1 MTDETETEEID
12 PVTETEK
19 IETDKEQEESR
30 GEFGDSEA
38 GPDTNESSPEL
49 YPQPGTGYL
58 KDA

>member
-12 PVTETEK
+12 PVTETEE

-38 GPDTNESSPEL
+38 GPDPAALEPRAE
-49 YPQPGTGYL
+49 
-58 KDA
+58 